1 MRGQWMA
8 VGVAL
13 GLAAA
18 AGVAHADMY
27 TWVDKDGIT
36 NVSNVAPPED
46 VRVTKVARAAPK
58 DPAREAAAREAA
70 RLVEMRALR
79 DRVDEL
85 SKEVEHSRSDAYPP
99 PYAAPPAMAF
109 APSPPAP
116 TVVVTVINQ
125 PAAQPEATNAGC
137 DASFGGCGVG
147 FFPGYTYYAP
157 PYQRGFHK
165 PHRGKW
171 PTTTPA
177 RQNWQIP
184 PPLIPSPT
192 TQVIGGRR
200 LG

>member
-18 AGVAHADMY
+18 AGVARADMY
-27 TWVDKDGIT
+27 TWVDKEGIT

-85 SKEVEHSRSDAYPP
+85 SKEVEHSRSDAFPP
-99 PYAAPPAMAF
+99 PYAPPPAMAF
-109 APSPPAP
+109 APSPPVP

-125 PAAQPEATNAGC
+125 PPAQAEATNAGC

>member
-1 MRGQWMA
+1 MTGQWMT
-8 VGVAL
+8 VGMAL
-13 GLAAA
+13 VLAAA
-18 AGVAHADMY
+18 AGTARADMY
-27 TWVDKDGIT
+27 TWVDKNGIT

-70 RLVEMRALR
+70 RLAEMQALR
-79 DRVDEL
+79 ERVDEL
-85 SKEVEHSRSDAYPP
+85 AKEVEHSRTDALPP
-99 PYAAPPAMAF
+99 PYAAPPAVAF
-109 APSPPAP
+109 APPAPAP

-125 PAAQPEATNAGC
+125 PAQPEVTNAGC
-137 DASFGGCGVG
+137 DLAFGGCGAG

-157 PYQRGFHK
+157 PNQRGFHK

-171 PTTTPA
+171 PTATPT

-184 PPLIPSPT
+184 PPLIPPPT
-192 TQVIGGRR
+192 TQFIRGRR